1 MMPTLNIKFLKHS
14 WGDAPEQK
22 AKEKKYNHEY
32 YMKHKRKNNLPEPPK
47 EDPKPMAMISVRKET
62 DIITPTKQSRLE
74 KAIKGGT
81 EYGKKAA
88 SKYMDTSSESG
99 PNSAKVGHN
108 FVNMLLGTF
117 K

>member
-1 MMPTLNIKFLKHS
+1 MPALNVKFLKHS
-14 WGDAPEQK
+14 CGDTPEQK

-32 YMKHKRKNNLPEPPK
+32 YMKHKEKNNLPEPPK
-47 EDPKPMAMISVRKET
+47 EEPKPMATISARKET

-88 SKYMDTSSESG
+88 SKYIDASSGSG
-99 PNSAKVGHN
+99 PNSVKVGHK
-108 FVNMLLGTF
+108 FVNTLLGTF

>member
-1 MMPTLNIKFLKHS
+1 MPTLNVKFLKHS

-32 YMKHKRKNNLPEPPK
+32 YMKHKGKNNLPEPPK
-47 EDPKPMAMISVRKET
+47 EESKSMATISARKET
-62 DIITPTKQSRLE
+62 DIITTTKQSRLE

-88 SKYMDTSSESG
+88 SKYMDTSSGSG
-99 PNSAKVGHN
+99 PNSVKAGHK
-108 FVNMLLGTF
+108 FVDMLLGAF
-117 K
+117 KQ

>member
-1 MMPTLNIKFLKHS
+1 MPTLNVKFFTHS

-32 YMKHKRKNNLPEPPK
+32 YMNHKGKNNLPEPPK
-47 EDPKPMAMISVRKET
+47 EESKLMSTISARKET

-88 SKYMDTSSESG
+88 SKYMDASSGSG
-99 PNSAKVGHN
+99 SNSAKAGRN
-108 FVNMLLGTF
+108 FVNMLLGSS